1 MNNNMSREKKAEYYD
16 WLMQQYQINENQLS
30 RIPKLSIEEQ
40 SKSATVSSVYSPENQ
55 QQMNNLKTRLQQIE
69 AECKKIMM

>member
-16 WLMQQYQINENQLS
+16 WLMKQYQINENQIS

-40 SKSATVSSVYSPENQ
+40 SKSGNSF
-55 QQMNNLKTRLQQIE
+55 
-69 AECKKIMM
+69 